1 MKKIAIIDRFEGDLV
16 ILETDDGMINI
27 PRANTPQMI
36 AEGMVVEYE
45 DDRVLR
51 IDFEETARREEELQ
65 RRFERILGKKD

>member
-27 PRANTPQMI
+27 PRANTPEMI